1 MKGKRRPKKCFC
13 GALIIP
19 DKKVGSRQK
28 TCGLKDCQ
36 RELKRRNNE
45 RWRKSNPGYW
55 RDDHARVKAWQDKH
69 PGHLKEYRK
78 SHPEYVRKCRE
89 AQKRRDRSKRLHL
102 DIQDKIK
109 RQAPDIIA
117 QLLDKAHLDNLDKQ
131 AKTVIKP
138 LETALL
144 LGLLTSLT
152 NQS

>member
-45 RWRKSNPGYW
+45 RWRKSNPSYW
-55 RDDHARVKAWQDKH
+55 RDDHARLKAWQDKH

-109 RQAPDIIA
+109 R
-117 QLLDKAHLDNLDKQ
+117 
-131 AKTVIKP
+131 
-138 LETALL
+138 
-144 LGLLTSLT
+144 
-152 NQS
+152 